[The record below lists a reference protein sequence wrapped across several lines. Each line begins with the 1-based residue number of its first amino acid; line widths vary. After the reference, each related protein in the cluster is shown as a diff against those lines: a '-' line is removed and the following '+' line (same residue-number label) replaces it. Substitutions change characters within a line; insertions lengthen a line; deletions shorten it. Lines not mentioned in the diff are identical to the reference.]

1 MFRWQNHRT
10 KDVRWSLR
18 KYKCLWAV
26 GVRAEVQVSRREF
39 HTHIYLDYS
48 RVEFLSCIK
57 KKKKKILDG
66 KISYTSTFKNVGT
79 KMIFSLLLYS
89 KIHMDN
95 REI

>member
-1 MFRWQNHRT
+1 MWTVEGKGRGS
-10 KDVRWSLR
+10 SLQE
-18 KYKCLWAV
+18 
-26 GVRAEVQVSRREF
+26 GVSQY
-39 HTHIYLDYS
+39 IYLDYS

-57 KKKKKILDG
+57 NKKNKKKIKKIKNLDG
-66 KISYTSTFKNVGT
+66 KISYTSAFKNVGT

>member
-1 MFRWQNHRT
+1 MRGKGRGSSFQE
-10 KDVRWSLR
+10 
-18 KYKCLWAV
+18 
-26 GVRAEVQVSRREF
+26 GVS
-39 HTHIYLDYS
+39 HIYIYLDYS

-57 KKKKKILDG
+57 KKKKKKNLDG